1 MYKMAVCF
9 KGFAA
14 FLLNYLRNHLHTKN
28 PDILFLGMNFFL
40 FLSSSHTQYINH
52 TLGTVSLKNVNAK
65 ILWQVSKLFSQT
77 HTVV

>member
-52 TLGTVSLKNVNAK
+52 TLGTISLFTK

-77 HTVV
+77 HSAV